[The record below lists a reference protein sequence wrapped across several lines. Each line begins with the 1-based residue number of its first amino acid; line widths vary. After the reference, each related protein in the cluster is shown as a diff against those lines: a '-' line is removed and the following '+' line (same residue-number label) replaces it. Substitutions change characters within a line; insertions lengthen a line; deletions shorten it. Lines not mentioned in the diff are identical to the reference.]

1 MPQQPQLETRV
12 GNECVHMRRASAI
25 IKHLF
30 ESFVLVYVH
39 HDNSLVEVIL
49 FNDSQTSLID
59 C

>member
-1 MPQQPQLETRV
+1 
-12 GNECVHMRRASAI
+12 MRRASAI

-30 ESFVLVYVH
+30 KAFVLVYVH

-49 FNDSQTSLID
+49 FKDSQASLID